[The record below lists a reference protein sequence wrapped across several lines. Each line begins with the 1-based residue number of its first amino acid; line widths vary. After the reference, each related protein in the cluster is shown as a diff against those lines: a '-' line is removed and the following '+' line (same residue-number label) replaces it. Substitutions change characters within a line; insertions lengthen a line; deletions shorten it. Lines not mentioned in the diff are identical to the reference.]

1 MKFKDTRMKIVN
13 DILNGIKVSGFALL
27 SGKKVQKLS
36 LRRICTLF
44 TPQGGILVPSWY
56 ILAELGSN

>member
-27 SGKKVQKLS
+27 QKRYKS
-36 LRRICTLF
+36 CH
-44 TPQGGILVPSWY
+44 
-56 ILAELGSN
+56 